1 MQCQRLHSAD
11 DYLKPRFIH
20 SKPYF
25 IHLLM
30 FHSLETRAGLS
41 EALAL
46 FTSNGLGT
54 ISKQV
59 TIGKCGIV
67 LTLPEKEKKKRT

>member
-1 MQCQRLHSAD
+1 
-11 DYLKPRFIH
+11 
-20 SKPYF
+20 
-25 IHLLM
+25 M